1 MTLAGGLIRG
11 LIVCTLLGLVAG
23 SAGAQ
28 TSVEIAMV
36 DGNAQR
42 SRVVATKSVDTPP
55 KEWLWQSERLFQLKY
70 SVPISTQ
77 TGPMTI
83 RGDIPTFHSFTYP
96 IVSQGIVFFTLY
108 VDNAYFY
115 AVDAN
120 TGKQLV
126 TLKFDN
132 NRLSAP
138 AAFGQ
143 VAFFGTTSG
152 NVYAY
157 DMSTR
162 SMKWSYQGQG
172 SFSYSSPVIDDGVVY
187 VSGERD
193 GIVALAA
200 DSGAVKWKIKADQVL
215 YRPAIKGDNLVVYG
229 VEGMLLS
236 LNKKTGT
243 KNWQTKLGRKFGAT
257 AILDDQVFVTHDLG
271 EIRAYSLADGT
282 LRWKSNKDGG
292 TQTGLALFN
301 DTVIYGEEFGNIVAL
316 DAHSAAQKWKFKTKK
331 RCLSPIVA
339 GETVYTSC
347 GDHHLYAIDPQTGQL
362 KWKFDWKRNGPLPT
376 FANGVMYF
384 LGSDGILQAA
394 R

>member
-1 MTLAGGLIRG
+1 
-11 LIVCTLLGLVAG
+11 
-23 SAGAQ
+23 
-28 TSVEIAMV
+28 MV

-42 SRVVATKSVDTPP
+42 SRVLSTKSVDAAP
-55 KEWLWQSERLFQLKY
+55 KEWLWQSEQLFQLKY
-70 SVPISTQ
+70 SVPFSTQ

-120 TGKQLV
+120 TGKQLL

-143 VAFFGTTSG
+143 VAVFGTTSG

-162 SMKWSYQGQG
+162 SMKWSYEGQG

-193 GIVALAA
+193 GIVALTA
-200 DSGAVKWKIKADQVL
+200 DTGAVKWKIKADQVL

-229 VEGMLLS
+229 VEGTLLS

-243 KNWQTKLGRKFGAT
+243 KNWQTKLGRNFGAT
-257 AILDDQVFVTHDLG
+257 AILDDQVFVTHELG

-292 TQTGLALFN
+292 TQTGLALFK

>member
-1 MTLAGGLIRG
+1 MTLAGGLLRG

-42 SRVVATKSVDTPP
+42 SRVVATKSVDAPP

-162 SMKWSYQGQG
+162 RMKWSYQGQG

-200 DSGAVKWKIKADQVL
+200 DTGAVKWKIKAEQVL

-362 KWKFDWKRNGPLPT
+362 KWKFDWKRIGPLPT

>member
-1 MTLAGGLIRG
+1 MAP
-11 LIVCTLLGLVAG
+11 
-23 SAGAQ
+23 Q
-28 TSVEIAMV
+28 TVSNMRI
-36 DGNAQR
+36 
-42 SRVVATKSVDTPP
+42 T
-55 KEWLWQSERLFQLKY
+55 
-70 SVPISTQ
+70 
-77 TGPMTI
+77 
-83 RGDIPTFHSFTYP
+83 GDIPTFHSFTFP
-96 IVSQGIVFFTLY
+96 IVSQGIIFFTLY

-120 TGKQLV
+120 NGKQLV

-143 VAFFGTTSG
+143 IAVFGTTSG

-162 SMKWSYQGQG
+162 SMKWTYQGQG
-172 SFSYSSPVIDDGVVY
+172 SFSYSSPVFDDGVVY

-200 DSGAVKWKIKADQVL
+200 DTGTVKWKIKADQIL
-215 YRPAIKGDNLVVYG
+215 YRPAIKGDHLVVYG
-229 VEGMLLS
+229 VEGILLS

-243 KNWQTKLGRKFGAT
+243 KNWQIKLGREFGAT
-257 AILDDQVFVTHDLG
+257 AILDDQVFVKHDLG
-271 EIRAYSLADGT
+271 EIRAYSLADGA

-292 TQTGLALFN
+292 TRTGLALFN
-301 DTVIYGEEFGNIVAL
+301 DTVMYGGEYGDIVAL
-316 DAHSAAQKWKFKTKK
+316 DAHSAAEKWKFKTRKP
-331 RCLSPIVA
+331 CLAPIVA
-339 GETVYTSC
+339 GETVFTSC
-347 GDHHLYAIDPQTGQL
+347 ADHHLYAIDPQTGGL

-376 FANGVMYF
+376 FANGIMYF

-394 R
+394 K